1 MRGREEEEEIM
12 QERKMQGNLT
22 SEGLG
27 PLPRCLAFWQEG
39 LEGLCKPLSQ
49 LTLPEGHPGV
59 CALTE
64 NIPGDAGQSQPRR
77 SLNTALAGTTVGSL
91 GPQTQFEAPAVTP
104 GLGVGLLLSE
114 PAAFGRS
121 GLLIAGWGRH
131 SAVPSLGCPIQALK
145 PTCLWDSP

>member
-1 MRGREEEEEIM
+1 MCGWMRGREEEEEIM

-64 NIPGDAGQSQPRR
+64 NIPGDAGQSQPRI
-77 SLNTALAGTTVGSL
+77 LAALKKLFCHCMREVVKLVS
-91 GPQTQFEAPAVTP
+91 FNCKHIF
-104 GLGVGLLLSE
+104 LLSLRFYE
-114 PAAFGRS
+114 K
-121 GLLIAGWGRH
+121 H
-131 SAVPSLGCPIQALK
+131 SKGI
-145 PTCLWDSP
+145 